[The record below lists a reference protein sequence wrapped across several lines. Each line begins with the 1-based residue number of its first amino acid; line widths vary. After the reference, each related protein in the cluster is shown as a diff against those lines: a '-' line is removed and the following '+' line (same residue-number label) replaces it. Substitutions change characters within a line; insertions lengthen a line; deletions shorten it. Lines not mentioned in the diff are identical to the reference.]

1 MQNVLYDFHSGTAL
15 RCNLVSIM
23 DNSTDDY
30 KIQSFD
36 LDTQMLLKTALKG
49 KHVTVV
55 LSLSYRNFRIITCC
69 KHLQYFSKSYL

>member
-1 MQNVLYDFHSGTAL
+1 
-15 RCNLVSIM
+15 M

-55 LSLSYRNFRIITCC
+55 LSLIYRN
-69 KHLQYFSKSYL
+69 